1 MSKKPGLATTDKA
14 AYMREYYKKQNRPI
28 TTIIGKKR
36 KKNKEILDEYF
47 KDKGKVINKDDLY
60 KKLEDMGFADP
71 SQKIDEMKKTYL
83 KGKTLTKKTPKT
95 YTGAQMDPNQL
106 KELDKYAKYL
116 KEQGVEG
123 MGDTYATSTKTAQQS
138 IYNRAANRDFKFT
151 LDKEKPVTDTYTKPQ
166 KDKIKKAFN
175 ISDEDFV
182 KSNTRYGVP
191 SGSGVKGEKGKEL
204 RRIYALVKD
213 FVKRGFKVGS
223 QTLPSGELP
232 EAAQMPLDKQT
243 EIKTKW
249 ELPDD
254 YIDKRTGKRE
264 WNFKRYLYGVPKK
277 GATNSMARK
286 IEYEFVR
293 DPSTKKYKFVG
304 DHKTPHG
311 WMMTEMFRSGVEQQN
326 PNYQPLS
333 QMVGDDMKIVGFTD
347 ETVGGDWYVRD
358 EFVEGD
364 GRPMRLH
371 PHYDEVKKFID
382 IAKKS
387 NAPLNKTLKALL
399 KRIGVVDNRITL
411 TTLLN
416 YLAREQGYKPVARA
430 IVLHHKRGL
439 KGKTG
444 SATSDLQLLRN
455 INNSAITDAERNIR
469 YSVEELGQ
477 EPNADDIKIL
487 KDNQARVMAGG
498 KEYGFGPK
506 TPGGALRKLEKLA
519 ETQLVGRDKA
529 WGQGLVDYANTQF
542 NKLIAEG
549 EAGGP
554 ICILVRKKGAIGG
567 SQQPGCGD
575 EVRQALQEDPDK
587 LIQEAAQVKVKPG
600 ENTKFRTIAR
610 QLLSKLP
617 KGGRL
622 GAILAGAG
630 AVGAG
635 TYAMMGD
642 ATADETGITDQS
654 MKYNS
659 TTGEFVN
666 TETGDPETQTGV
678 LNWIADNPG
687 KSGFAALPIMLGAGQ
702 ALAKAGLP
710 GGRYLTSWTAAIP
723 AMMIP
728 EKMWQ
733 YKEGM
738 EAGEMITD
746 PLNAL
751 WALGIENKASLAAA
765 EKWYRNLPEGQRTRL
780 MSMQNLK
787 DLKTTQGWKNLPSRL
802 RTAIL
807 SPTAAGTDLAFQ
819 KRLKPATKKLTEAI
833 IGSPGAQQAAK
844 KGLGALAKRGAIG
857 LGAAALLPATVAAG
871 LVSAPLTLGLGA
883 LSFGY
888 AQYKDYR
895 DGKKIVDSM
904 RARGKISEE
913 DANNYMSLILQ
924 GSLPFGIGN
933 RLFGDDEMTL
943 RGQYLDST
951 QQRQVLAG
959 MEEQIDLFQDERQQV
974 RALDRADDFDFFNEG
989 GRVGMKGGGM
999 DRRGFLKWLASLG
1012 AGVVAGASGLFKT
1025 GAKKGIEQV
1034 AKEVV
1039 KEAPQMLPG
1048 GVPAWFPRAVA
1059 KIKADG
1065 KLIEMADKDYVNG
1078 DIYEILLPVKQPKY
1092 SNVPPYNAIGTEM
1105 GTKRVLLEENPVSGT
1120 IEISWDVEDFGDTM
1134 KRQINFA
1141 PGETGF
1147 QKFGVDP
1154 EHPGAWQYERV
1165 KISDPDFTYGNPDTT
1180 LPERDDFEVLD
1191 IVADGDNVVGALEN
1205 LTKTVDEKI
1214 LKEGDE
1220 AFKKKMFKDIEG
1232 EGALQPDPEGHMTPD
1247 GWSGEGTQEVVGG
1260 DVPDWVPKDTWQ
1272 KKAGGGTVET
1282 GAIARRQSL
1291 VPPLAGP
1298 NPQGIMGLPS
1308 DVKQVRVG

>member
-1 MSKKPGLATTDKA
+1 MGITKTAGNKYLVNDTVRDGVRFKDWAREKGLLPDGGYGAQLFDKKTDAQNALDQYKKENPTRYESGRTSEVYAKKRDPKKTRVLNYYAKKMYGKKYDDLEGGRSPGGRQTPKDIVYGKAANQKWKIVKIGKMEESRLPFKTNQRAKITKAFPWFTEGDFKKYPKYGVPQELPNGKRNPKYTSLVNFQARGFKMPPLRAVPLTKKQIASVMDSHELPEGVEWNFLSKDNPEGHKYGVHKKEHATLIGRIRHGLATKKEFPLASDLASPKGWMMASMHRVWKNQMKNQNKSDYKPLYNDDKS
-14 AYMREYYKKQNRPI
+14 K
-28 TTIIGKKR
+28 IIGFQDNTAAGAGNKFYGLI
-36 KKNKEILDEYF
+36 KN
-47 KDKGKVINKDDLY
+47 
-60 KKLEDMGFADP
+60 
-71 SQKIDEMKKTYL
+71 T
-83 KGKTLTKKTPKT
+83 
-95 YTGAQMDPNQL
+95 
-106 KELDKYAKYL
+106 
-116 KEQGVEG
+116 
-123 MGDTYATSTKTAQQS
+123 
-138 IYNRAANRDFKFT
+138 
-151 LDKEKPVTDTYTKPQ
+151 
-166 KDKIKKAFN
+166 
-175 ISDEDFV
+175 
-182 KSNTRYGVP
+182 
-191 SGSGVKGEKGKEL
+191 
-204 RRIYALVKD
+204 
-213 FVKRGFKVGS
+213 
-223 QTLPSGELP
+223 
-232 EAAQMPLDKQT
+232 
-243 EIKTKW
+243 
-249 ELPDD
+249 
-254 YIDKRTGKRE
+254 
-264 WNFKRYLYGVPKK
+264 PKK
-277 GATNSMARK
+277 GATDWNNHPDYKR
-286 IEYEFVR
+286 IV
-293 DPSTKKYKFVG
+293 KFV
-304 DHKTPHG
+304 DI
-311 WMMTEMFRSGVEQQN
+311 TERVREDPNTIIQKLLRDKGVEGKVTLN
-326 PNYQPLS
+326 DILS
-333 QMVGDDMKIVGFTD
+333 
-347 ETVGGDWYVRD
+347 
-358 EFVEGD
+358 
-364 GRPMRLH
+364 
-371 PHYDEVKKFID
+371 YD
-382 IAKKS
+382 
-387 NAPLNKTLKALL
+387 
-399 KRIGVVDNRITL
+399 
-411 TTLLN
+411 
-416 YLAREQGYKPVARA
+416 
-430 IVLHHKRGL
+430 
-439 KGKTG
+439 
-444 SATSDLQLLRN
+444 
-455 INNSAITDAERNIR
+455 R
-469 YSVEELGQ
+469 Y
-477 EPNADDIKIL
+477 
-487 KDNQARVMAGG
+487 
-498 KEYGFGPK
+498 
-506 TPGGALRKLEKLA
+506 
-519 ETQLVGRDKA
+519 
-529 WGQGLVDYANTQF
+529 F
-542 NKLIAEG
+542 NKLSQTAPLSLIKKQIVKHHMSGVGGNKQLQALATKDIQLLTGATNAAITGIEAKLRKNNTLSVEDDLTLKNLGAKLRAPDGKIYGGGFLDPERQFGLIEKQAAEMVKKETFTAEG
-549 EAGGP
+549 MKTFQKSISKLIREAEAGGP
-554 ICILVRKKGAIGG
+554 ICGLVRKPGAAGG
-567 SQQPGCGD
+567 VQGPGCGD
-575 EVRQALQEDPDK
+575 EVRQALQDDPDK
-587 LIQEAAQVKVKPG
+587 LVQEASQAKVKPG
-600 ENTKFRTIAR
+600 ESTKFRTIAR
-610 QLLSKLP
+610 QILSKLP

-678 LNWIADNPG
+678 LNWIADNPA
-687 KSGFAALPIMLGAGQ
+687 KSGFLGLPVMLGLGQ
-702 ALAKAGLP
+702 AVGGMRTAP
-710 GGRYLTSWTAAIP
+710 GRYLTSWKAAIP

-751 WALGIENKASLAAA
+751 WALGIETKADMAAA
-765 EKWYRNLPEGQRTRL
+765 QKWYDALPEGQRTRL

-807 SPTAAGTDLAFQ
+807 SPAATGTDWAFQ

-844 KGLGALAKRGAIG
+844 KGLGAIAKRVGIG

-904 RARGKISEE
+904 LARGKITQE
-913 DANNYMSLILQ
+913 DADNYMSLIKQ
-924 GSLPFGIGN
+924 GSLPFGLGN
-933 RLFGDDEMTL
+933 RLVGDEEMTL
-943 RGQYLDST
+943 RGQTLDPT

-959 MEEQIDLFQDERQQV
+959 MEENIDVFQDKRQDV

-989 GRVGMKGGGM
+989 GRVGLAGGGGM
-999 DRRGFLKWLASLG
+999 DRRGFLKWLMGLA
-1012 AGVVAGASGLFKT
+1012 AGVAGGASGLFKT
-1025 GAKKGIEQV
+1025 GAKKGVEQV

-1105 GTKRVLLEENPVSGT
+1105 GTKRVLLEENPVSGA

-1180 LPERDDFEVLD
+1180 LPERDDFEFLD

-1220 AFKKKMFKDIEG
+1220 AFQKKMFKDIEG
-1232 EGALQPDPEGHMTPD
+1232 EGALQPDPEGHMTPE

-1308 DVKQVRVG
+1308 EVKQVKVG